1 MEDLSI
7 RDPKSNLVY
16 NNFTHEYFMKV
27 FRNDFEKAKEYR
39 EETIS
44 KYINFN
50 NVKYAVFKDDI
61 MCIHSD
67 AFIRNSY
74 VKYFNTFEEAEK
86 QYWDNCFDMG
96 INGVTTARKLAMLEG
111 EDFLA
116 GNADI
121 RIFQKG

>member
-39 EETIS
+39 ESILERFI
-44 KYINFN
+44 KY
-50 NVKYAVFKDDI
+50 NVKYAVLADDI

-67 AFIRNSY
+67 AFIRNSD

-86 QYWDNCFDMG
+86 QYWDNCFDLG
-96 INGVTTARKLAMLEG
+96 INGVTTARKLSILEG